1 MMQVQRHEFY
11 SVRPLFVDREDEVMC
26 IDRSANL
33 FIGCVLMLQDLGRQL
48 LVWRLRVAAEFGP
61 PEDVRRV
68 DVP

>member
-11 SVRPLFVDREDEVMC
+11 SVRPLFVDREDEVMS